1 MSSFVRISLLAL
13 VLTVGAHASDE
24 TTTSIKFSD
33 PSKPGTLKISL
44 GRGDLVV
51 QGVEAP
57 EVNIRTNARASGST
71 VRKDGLRVI
80 SSAASFGLSEKD
92 NVVTIDATSD
102 MTGWKGGAEFKIK
115 VPKNTSV
122 IVQNS
127 WGGDIT
133 CSALTGDIDVKSMQG
148 EIKLNDI
155 GGAVLVET
163 MNGKIAASL
172 SELREGKPLSFTSW
186 NGEVLLRLP
195 QQAKATVRLRTQN
208 GSVLTDF
215 DESALVTKA
224 EAAISPPSTRTRTA
238 VAFRDGKVLTAE
250 VQEAIRDA
258 IATGASAAQEAL
270 EAVKAGIED
279 AKLSSEEARRA
290 MDRARREIDKSRSEA
305 DRARHEA
312 DRARHAVERVRVE
325 AERSVQTNTDVR
337 VEAPPAPPAPVA
349 IAKPG
354 ATPVPPKI
362 PKMTISGGK
371 LVTGTLNGGGSE
383 INVATMNGDVIL
395 RKLP

>member
-1 MSSFVRISLLAL
+1 MSSFLRISLLAL
-13 VLTVGAHASDE
+13 ALSVGLRASDE
-24 TTTSIKFSD
+24 TTTQIKFSD

-51 QGVEAP
+51 QGTDAP

-80 SSAASFGLSEKD
+80 SSSASFGLSEKD
-92 NVVTIDATSD
+92 NVVTIDGTSD

-133 CSALTGDIDVKSMQG
+133 CNALTGDIDVKSMQG

-163 MNGKIAASL
+163 MNGKISASL
-172 SELREGKPLSFTSW
+172 AELRDGKPLSFTSW
-186 NGEVLLRLP
+186 NGEVALRLP

-224 EAAISPPSTRTRTA
+224 EAAINPPSSPRSRTIYGA
-238 VAFRDGKVLTAE
+238 RDGKVLTAE
-250 VQEAIRDA
+250 VQESIREA
-258 IATGASAAQEAL
+258 VAMGATAAKEAL
-270 EAVKAGIED
+270 EAVKAGIEE
-279 AKLSSEEARRA
+279 AKLSTEDARRA
-290 MDRARREIDKSRSEA
+290 MDRARREMDRSRAEA
-305 DRARHEA
+305 DRNRVE
-312 DRARHAVERVRVE
+312 VERNHRKPEGNVDIDP
-325 AERSVQTNTDVR
+325 S
-337 VEAPPAPPAPVA
+337 APPAPPAIA
-349 IAKPG
+349 AKP
-354 ATPVPPKI
+354 APAPVPPKM

-371 LVTGTLNGGGSE
+371 LVTGSLNGGGPE

-395 RKLP
+395 RKAP

>member
-1 MSSFVRISLLAL
+1 MYSLARISLLAL
-13 VLTVGAHASDE
+13 ALTASLRAADE

-33 PSKPGTLKISL
+33 PAKPGTLKISL

-51 QGVEAP
+51 QGTDSP
-57 EVNIRTNARASGST
+57 DINIRTNARAAGST

-92 NVVTIDATSD
+92 NVVSIDATSD

-148 EIKLNDI
+148 EIKLNDV

-172 SELREGKPLSFTSW
+172 TELRDGKPLSFTSW
-186 NGEVLLRLP
+186 NGEVVLRLP
-195 QQAKATVRLRTQN
+195 QEAKANVRLRTQN

-215 DESALVTKA
+215 DESTLVTKA
-224 EAAISPPSTRTRTA
+224 EAAISPPVASRARTLHAT
-238 VAFRDGKVLTAE
+238 RDGKVLTLE

-258 IATGASAAQEAL
+258 VAIGASAAQEAL
-270 EAVKAGIED
+270 EAVKAGLED
-279 AKLSSEEARRA
+279 AKLSGEEARRT
-290 MDRARREIDKSRSEA
+290 MDRVRRELERARSEA
-305 DRARHEA
+305 ERTRREVDRSG
-312 DRARHAVERVRVE
+312 RAGNGEVL
-325 AERSVQTNTDVR
+325 
-337 VEAPPAPPAPVA
+337 VEAPAAPSPPKAAAAVAAAGKPSAPP
-349 IAKPG
+349 
-354 ATPVPPKI
+354 TPPKV

-371 LVTGTLNGGGSE
+371 LVTGTLNGGGPE
-383 INVATMNGDVIL
+383 INVATMNGDVVL
-395 RKLP
+395 RKIP

>member
-1 MSSFVRISLLAL
+1 MSSFVRTSLLAL
-13 VLTVGAHASDE
+13 ALTASLCTADE
-24 TTTSIKFSD
+24 TTTTNIKFSD

-51 QGVEAP
+51 QGEDNP
-57 EVNIRTNARASGST
+57 EVAIRTNARASGQT

-122 IVQNS
+122 VVQNS

-133 CSALTGDIDVKSMQG
+133 CTGLNGDIDVKSQQG
-148 EIKLNDI
+148 EIKLNDV

-163 MNGKIAASL
+163 MNGKIAANL
-172 SELREGKPLSFTSW
+172 TEVRDGKPLSFTSW
-186 NGEVLLRLP
+186 NGEVVLRLP

-215 DESALVTKA
+215 DENALVTKA
-224 EAAISPPSTRTRTA
+224 EAAINPPSSPRTRTIYA
-238 VAFRDGKVLTAE
+238 ARDGKVLTAE
-250 VQEAIRDA
+250 VQESIREA
-258 IATGASAAQEAL
+258 VAMGATAAKEAL
-270 EAVKAGIED
+270 EAVKAGIEE
-279 AKLSSEEARRA
+279 AKLSAEDARRA
-290 MDRARREIDKSRSEA
+290 MDRARREMDRSRAEA
-305 DRARHEA
+305 DRNRVE
-312 DRARHAVERVRVE
+312 VERNHRKPEVNVNVDLNPPG
-325 AERSVQTNTDVR
+325 APA
-337 VEAPPAPPAPVA
+337 APPIA
-349 IAKPG
+349 AKP
-354 ATPVPPKI
+354 ASAPVPPKM

-371 LVTGTLNGGGSE
+371 LVTGSLNGGGPE

-395 RKLP
+395 RKAP

>member
-1 MSSFVRISLLAL
+1 MSSLVRISLLAL
-13 VLTVGAHASDE
+13 ALSVGLRASDE
-24 TTTSIKFSD
+24 TTTNIKFSD
-33 PSKPGTLKISL
+33 PSKPGTLKLSL

-51 QGVEAP
+51 QGEDTP
-57 EVNIRTNARASGST
+57 EVTIRTNARTSGST

-133 CSALTGDIDVKSMQG
+133 CSALTGDIDIKSMQG
-148 EIKLNDI
+148 EIKLNDV

-172 SELREGKPLSFTSW
+172 AELRDGKPLSFTSW
-186 NGEVLLRLP
+186 NGEVVLRLP

-215 DESALVTKA
+215 DETALVTKA
-224 EAAISPPSTRTRTA
+224 EAAVNPPSSSRTR
-238 VAFRDGKVLTAE
+238 VAFSRDGKVLTAE
-250 VQEAIRDA
+250 VQESIREA
-258 IATGASAAQEAL
+258 VAMGASAAQEAL
-270 EAVKAGIED
+270 EAVKAGLEE
-279 AKLSSEEARRA
+279 AKLSGEEARRA
-290 MDRARREIDKSRSEA
+290 MDRARREIDKARQQA
-305 DRARHEA
+305 DRT
-312 DRARHAVERVRVE
+312 RAE
-325 AERSVQTNTDVR
+325 AERNDHAHVR
-337 VEAPPAPPAPVA
+337 VEAPPAPPAPAGSPKPAAVPVA
-349 IAKPG
+349 PRM
-354 ATPVPPKI
+354 

-371 LVTGTLNGGGSE
+371 LVTGTLNGGGPE
-383 INVATMNGDVIL
+383 INVSTMNGDVIL
-395 RKLP
+395 RKTP

>member
-13 VLTVGAHASDE
+13 ALTVGLRASDE
-24 TTTSIKFSD
+24 TTTNIKFSD

-51 QGVEAP
+51 QGTDTP
-57 EVNIRTNARASGST
+57 EVNIRTNARASGQT

-172 SELREGKPLSFTSW
+172 TELREGKPLSFTSW
-186 NGEVLLRLP
+186 NGEVVLRLP

-215 DESALVTKA
+215 DETALVTKA
-224 EAAISPPSTRTRTA
+224 EAAINPPSSRGRTA

-258 IATGASAAQEAL
+258 ISTGAAAAQEAL
-270 EAVKAGIED
+270 EAVKAGIEE
-279 AKLSSEEARRA
+279 ARLSSEDVRRA
-290 MDRARREIDKSRSEA
+290 MDRARRDIDKARSEA
-305 DRARHEA
+305 DRARRE
-312 DRARHAVERVRVE
+312 VERTVR
-325 AERSVQTNTDVR
+325 TNTDIQ
-337 VEAPPAPPAPVA
+337 VEAPPAPPAPAAAPA
-349 IAKPG
+349 IAATPKP
-354 ATPVPPKI
+354 APTPVPPKM

-371 LVTGTLNGGGSE
+371 LVTGTLNGGGPE
-383 INVATMNGDVIL
+383 INVATMNGDVVL
-395 RKLP
+395 RKVP